1 MEAKTL
7 KHFTTVFKGLIF
19 SLLLSLSWGSMA
31 QENTVVTEDTRIEVE
46 QININVADA
55 ETIAMVLEG
64 IGIKRAEAI
73 VSFREEFGDFTS
85 LEDLQLVSG
94 VGEVTLRNNVGRIN
108 FD

>member
-1 MEAKTL
+1 
-7 KHFTTVFKGLIF
+7 
-19 SLLLSLSWGSMA
+19 
-31 QENTVVTEDTRIEVE
+31 
-46 QININVADA
+46 
-55 ETIAMVLEG
+55 VLEG

>member
-1 MEAKTL
+1 MEVITSR
-7 KHFTTVFKGLIF
+7 HFTTLFKGIIV

-31 QENTVVTEDTRIEVE
+31 QDNAVAAENSRVEFE

-55 ETIAMVLEG
+55 ETIAMVLDG

-73 VSFREEFGDFTS
+73 VTFREEFGDFTS

-94 VGEVTLRNNVGRIN
+94 VGEVTLRNNEDRIN